1 MPGGTR
7 KKQETPRAEDYLE
20 TVYHLLEDK
29 GYANTVDI
37 SDKLEVTPP
46 TVSSMVGKL
55 KSRGYLLHEPYRG
68 MKLTE
73 SGEKMSSVRHPPP
86 QDNLRVPVDDRR
98 GRQGRLR
105 GHRGDGTPRA
115 ADDDLPHREARRIP
129 PQEPGRPGRNQEVRL
144 EVVWSPVLL
153 ADSARDE
160 RILSVR
166 PQIRN
171 PRMLNDGTSLS
182 SAPRTGL

>member
-1 MPGGTR
+1 MPRGTR

-73 SGEKMSSVRHPPP
+73 SGEKIARSVIRRHKIISEFLSMIGVEGKVAYEDTEGMEHHVQPTTIYRIERLVEF
-86 QDNLRVPVDDRR
+86 LR
-98 GRQGRLR
+98 
-105 GHRGDGTPRA
+105 
-115 ADDDLPHREARRIP
+115 
-129 PQEPGRPGRNQEVRL
+129 
-144 EVVWSPVLL
+144 
-153 ADSARDE
+153 
-160 RILSVR
+160 
-166 PQIRN
+166 RN
-171 PRMLNDGTSLS
+171 PADLAEIKKYVSK
-182 SAPRTGL
+182 